1 AKNEK
6 EKGNLNKEENKENG
20 GVPSIQEDMKKEGN
34 ENPGVANGQESGTT
48 SLQDEMKE
56 AGKAN
61 GASEGNPP
69 AGGVRQGTS
78 EGSQTAG
85 T

>member
-6 EKGNLNKEENKENG
+6 EKGNLNKEEDKKNG
-20 GVPSIQEDMKKEGN
+20 GTPSIQEDMKKGEK

-56 AGKAN
+56 AGKSN
-61 GASEGNPP
+61 GASEGSPT
-69 AGGVRQGTS
+69 AGGVRQG
-78 EGSQTAG
+78 A
-85 T
+85 